1 LLVVEEVVIIMV
13 VEEVVL
19 VDIDRLLEYPQVLD
33 QILFLLDLV
42 VLWEDLF
49 LLVVMEQTHL
59 LLDIHQQ
66 VVEVVMD
73 IIHQV
78 RQVLVD
84 LVVVVL
90 EQIMVIEILVVQE
103 ILHQSLRHKEILAD
117 LDLVNLVVVEE
128 VVPVVLVDL
137 IKLVVL
143 VFNFQRLSKIQH
155 LNQDQ
160 MVVDL
165 VILDLVDIIGLLVV
179 AAAPIMVEAVEVQTL
194 HHMQVL
200 VKVALILQYL
210 AHQVD
215 QIVEVVVVHMDLMV
229 LVVPVSFS
237 LHTQHK
243 YLKT

>member
-78 RQVLVD
+78 RQVLVV

-90 EQIMVIEILVVQE
+90 EQIMVIEIPVGQE

-143 VFNFQRLSKIQH
+143 VFNFQRLSKIQY
-155 LNQDQ
+155 LNQDHL
-160 MVVDL
+160 VVDL
-165 VILDLVDIIGLLVV
+165 VILDLVDIIGLL
-179 AAAPIMVEAVEVQTL
+179 AALAVPITGAAVEVQAL
-194 HHMQVL
+194 PHMQVL
-200 VKVALILQYL
+200 VKAALIPQYL
-210 AHQVD
+210 AHQV
-215 QIVEVVVVHMDLMV
+215 E
-229 LVVPVSFS
+229 
-237 LHTQHK
+237 
-243 YLKT
+243 

>member
-1 LLVVEEVVIIMV
+1 
-13 VEEVVL
+13 
-19 VDIDRLLEYPQVLD
+19 
-33 QILFLLDLV
+33 
-42 VLWEDLF
+42 
-49 LLVVMEQTHL
+49 MEQTHL

-78 RQVLVD
+78 RQVLVV
-84 LVVVVL
+84 LVVVVV
-90 EQIMVIEILVVQE
+90 EQIMVIEIPVGQE

-165 VILDLVDIIGLLVV
+165 VILDLVDIIGLLVGEV
-179 AAAPIMVEAVEVQTL
+179 VPIMGAEVEVQTL

-200 VKVALILQYL
+200 VKVVRILLDL
-210 AHQVD
+210 AHQV
-215 QIVEVVVVHMDLMV
+215 
-229 LVVPVSFS
+229 
-237 LHTQHK
+237 K
-243 YLKT
+243 